1 MTNSARASDDR
12 HAGSTLNARR
22 PVRRAGLP
30 RERPLA
36 LVLGILTG
44 IVIGLCL
51 ALAAPFVAPLTWALV
66 LAVIAQPVHSRVI
79 HRIRHQTLAAA
90 VTWAMVTVTLL
101 APVAFVSSQ
110 IARETMASIE
120 AVKNKVED
128 GRWRRAIERNPRLAP
143 VLDWMDREVGIEGQL
158 ARVAEQLRGG
168 VTQFVSGSFHVVAG
182 WLIMLFLLFYFLR
195 DRRQMLDSLRACL
208 PLAGFET
215 DRVFQQVRDT
225 IDAVVYGTLAVALLQ
240 GTLGGL
246 MFWWLGLPA
255 PLLWGAVM
263 AFLAILPVMGAAI
276 VWIPAAL
283 FLLLEG
289 SWEKALLLTAWGGI
303 VIALIDN
310 VIYPILVK
318 DRLRLHTV
326 PVFIAMLGGLV
337 VFGTAGVV
345 LGPVVL
351 VLTFAL
357 IEIWRHRVHPGDG
370 SSQTAA

>member
-1 MTNSARASDDR
+1 M
-12 HAGSTLNARR
+12 
-22 PVRRAGLP
+22 P
-30 RERPLA
+30 RERLLA
-36 LVLGILTG
+36 LVFGILTA

-51 ALAAPFVAPLTWALV
+51 ALAAPFVVPLTWALV
-66 LAVIAQPVHSRVI
+66 LAVVAHPLHSRLI
-79 HRIRHQTLAAA
+79 RRIKRKTLAAA
-90 VTWAMVTVTLL
+90 ATWTIVTVSLL
-101 APVAFVSSQ
+101 VPVAFVSGQ

-143 VLDWMDREVGIEGQL
+143 VLEWMDRDVGIEGQL
-158 ARVAEQLRGG
+158 ARIAERLRGG
-168 VTQFVSGSFHVVAG
+168 VTQFVSGSFYVVAG
-182 WLIMLFLLFYFLR
+182 WLIMLFLFFYFLR
-195 DRRQMLDSLRACL
+195 DRRQMLDSLRAYL

-225 IDAVVYGTLAVALLQ
+225 IDAVVYGTLAIALLQ

-351 VLTFAL
+351 VLTSAL

>member
-1 MTNSARASDDR
+1 
-12 HAGSTLNARR
+12 
-22 PVRRAGLP
+22 
-30 RERPLA
+30 
-36 LVLGILTG
+36 
-44 IVIGLCL
+44 
-51 ALAAPFVAPLTWALV
+51 
-66 LAVIAQPVHSRVI
+66 
-79 HRIRHQTLAAA
+79 
-90 VTWAMVTVTLL
+90 
-101 APVAFVSSQ
+101 
-110 IARETMASIE
+110 
-120 AVKNKVED
+120 
-128 GRWRRAIERNPRLAP
+128 
-143 VLDWMDREVGIEGQL
+143 
-158 ARVAEQLRGG
+158 
-168 VTQFVSGSFHVVAG
+168 
-182 WLIMLFLLFYFLR
+182 
-195 DRRQMLDSLRACL
+195 
-208 PLAGFET
+208 
-215 DRVFQQVRDT
+215 
-225 IDAVVYGTLAVALLQ
+225 
-240 GTLGGL
+240 
-246 MFWWLGLPA
+246 
-255 PLLWGAVM
+255 M

-357 IEIWRHRVHPGDG
+357 IEIWRRRVHPADG